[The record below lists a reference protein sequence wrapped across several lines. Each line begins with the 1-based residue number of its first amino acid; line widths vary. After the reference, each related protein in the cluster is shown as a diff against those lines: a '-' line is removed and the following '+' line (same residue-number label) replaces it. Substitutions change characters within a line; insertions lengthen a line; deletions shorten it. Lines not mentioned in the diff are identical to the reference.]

1 MNLPYRTVQDAACAL
16 KERCFRNYHLLP
28 YNWHDPT
35 RNPTWWLSPATDRVA
50 YRYGKAAFET
60 NEKWVKPRHVFCGF
74 WVEKGLVTGD
84 AGGRH
89 NEIMQPNWFWHRFVK
104 LAGCPLASK
113 IEEARGALGHN
124 LSLAVTA
131 GILGAKETWGIA
143 VLDVDGEAL
152 VCRPSSWPGDGTLAG
167 VASCSRLRDFASAIR
182 SLDAPERNWHWVVV
196 LVGHEFALDPSG
208 PDDLER
214 LAAMLEPFRSWMI
227 DRDYRPPRR

>member
-1 MNLPYRTVQDAACAL
+1 MNLPYRTAQDAACAL

-89 NEIMQPNWFWHRFVK
+89 NEIMQPNWFWHRFVE
-104 LAGCPLASK
+104 LAGGPLASK

-131 GILGAKETWGIA
+131 GILGAKRRGASLSLTWMARPWFAGPLLGR
-143 VLDVDGEAL
+143 VTAL
-152 VCRPSSWPGDGTLAG
+152 WPA
-167 VASCSRLRDFASAIR
+167 LRHVPDWAT
-182 SLDAPERNWHWVVV
+182 SLRQ
-196 LVGHEFALDPSG
+196 
-208 PDDLER
+208 
-214 LAAMLEPFRSWMI
+214 
-227 DRDYRPPRR
+227 